1 MAFKNKGI
9 LDNSDIQMWAMD
21 KSAYVFEDEIKEEKS
36 RAMRELLKCKA
47 CDHDKHAEKYKAFDK
62 ILGLIEEAR
71 KLK

>member
-1 MAFKNKGI
+1 MAFKNKGD

-21 KSAYVFEDEIKEEKS
+21 KSAYVFEDEI
-36 RAMRELLKCKA
+36 RMLRDVALRDLLKCKA
-47 CDHDKHAEKYKAFDK
+47 VDHDQYSQKYKAFDK